1 MVTSL
6 ARRLLDRYQKG
17 LPVCSR
23 PYAAMAAELGVTES
37 EVINCLQHLQQDRV
51 ITRVGPVFDHHKAGA
66 STLAALAVPPERLQS
81 IADYVSH
88 FDGVNHN
95 YAREHDYN
103 LWFVVTAGDQEA
115 LQRTLRRIETETQM
129 PMLVL
134 PMEKGYHIDLGFKLA
149 WSEESR

>member
-1 MVTSL
+1 MPPWPPSWES
-6 ARRLLDRYQKG
+6 
-17 LPVCSR
+17 P
-23 PYAAMAAELGVTES
+23 S
-37 EVINCLQHLQQDRV
+37 EVDNCLQHLQQDRV
-51 ITRVGPVFDHHKAGA
+51 ITRVGPVFDHHKARRQHLGP
-66 STLAALAVPPERLQS
+66 LAVPPERLQS

-103 LWFVVTAGDQEA
+103 LWFVVTAGDREA